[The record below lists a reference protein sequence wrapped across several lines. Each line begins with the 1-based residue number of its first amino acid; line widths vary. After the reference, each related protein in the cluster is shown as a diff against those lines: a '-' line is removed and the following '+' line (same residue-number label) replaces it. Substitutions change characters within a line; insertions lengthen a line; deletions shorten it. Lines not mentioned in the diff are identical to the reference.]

1 MARRREAP
9 SLILPVPLFGLFDLF
24 DHLFMEE
31 QPKDVCAMKKRYSYP
46 FSAALLLLGASA
58 IAQVTPAAPDVTAPS
73 AALGTPAGTAH
84 VDYYRSNIG
93 HTGVADEKLNAPFS
107 VLWRHTTAYAK
118 NNPASPVYGASTVY
132 FPSGGALYALNALDG
147 TMRWQYPSDGKARTY
162 FATTPALS
170 AGFLYVTDDNGQA
183 YKFDAATGKQIW
195 TAKLEG
201 AIRSAPIISNGVVYF
216 GSGNSH
222 CYALSADTGQ
232 VIWDAATGGAIITSP
247 TITGGL
253 VVFTSSDSNVYSL
266 NARTGKKGWAVPFA
280 ADPSL
285 VPPIYDG
292 SLLYVTA
299 GDTVYGL
306 DPNNGSRR
314 STIKLPTSVLVP
326 PTVSSD
332 SVYVITQ
339 SNALYAL
346 TLAGRERWRVTLDAA
361 ETAPPL
367 LAGNLLLVATQP
379 GVLSGYDAGSGK
391 LVWRYV
397 VQASATDSQPK
408 YSSTSVYAAPIVAAG
423 TLYVV
428 SDDGSLTAFRSDAP
442 GNIGPQLTQLA
453 PEAGATVRGDGLTY
467 GALVVDEGSG
477 IDPASVKL
485 QVDGETDAKALYHAG
500 QNAVYNTP
508 TEPLKEGEHK
518 ITLKA
523 ADWRGNVTSQ
533 TWSFT
538 VGDPGSVGFP
548 GANPNFPGGGGF
560 PGPPN
565 FPGGGGNPNGP
576 GGGRRDPG
584 VPPPP
589 PIAPF

>member
-1 MARRREAP
+1 MHKHYLYP
-9 SLILPVPLFGLFDLF
+9 S
-24 DHLFMEE
+24 
-31 QPKDVCAMKKRYSYP
+31 
-46 FSAALLLLGASA
+46 SAALLLLGTTAF
-58 IAQVTPAAPDVTAPS
+58 AQVTPATPDAATTPVTPVS
-73 AALGTPAGTAH
+73 TAH
-84 VDYYRSNIG
+84 VDYYRGNIG
-93 HTGVADEKLNAPFS
+93 HTGVADEKLTTPLS
-107 VLWRHTTAYAK
+107 VLWRHTTTYAK
-118 NNPASPVYGASTVY
+118 NNPASPVYAASTIY
-132 FPSGGALYALNALDG
+132 FPSGGALYALNAADG
-147 TMRWQYPSDGKARTY
+147 TLRWQYPADGKARTY

-170 AGFLYVTDDNGQA
+170 SGFLYVTDDNGQA

-201 AIRSAPIISNGVVYF
+201 AIRSAPVISNGAVYF

-232 VIWDAATGGAIITSP
+232 VLWDATTGGAITTSP
-247 TITGGL
+247 TLTGGL
-253 VVFTSSDSNVYSL
+253 VVFTSSDNNVYSL
-266 NARTGKKGWAVPFA
+266 NARTGKKGWAVPFT

-292 SLLYVTA
+292 ANLYIAA

-306 DPNNGSRR
+306 DPNNGGRR
-314 STIKLPTSVLVP
+314 STIKLPTNVLIP

-339 SNALYAL
+339 ANELYAL

-367 LAGNLLLVATQP
+367 LAGSLLLVATQP
-379 GVLSGYDAGSGK
+379 GVLSGYEAGTGK

-408 YSSTSVYAAPIVAAG
+408 YPSTTVYAAPIVAAG

-442 GNIGPQLTQLA
+442 GNIGPQLTRMV
-453 PEAGATVRGDGLTY
+453 PEAGSTVRGSNLTY
-467 GALVVDEGSG
+467 GALIVAEGSG
-477 IDPASVKL
+477 IDPASVSLK
-485 QVDGETDAKALYHAG
+485 VDDETDAKAVYHAG

-523 ADWRGNVTSQ
+523 ADWRGNVTTQS
-533 TWSFT
+533 WSFT
-538 VGDPGSVGFP
+538 VSDQR
-548 GANPNFPGGGGF
+548 GGGF
-560 PGPPN
+560 PGTPPN
-565 FPGGGGNPNGP
+565 YPGNGGFPGNPNIPGNPNGP
-576 GGGRRDPG
+576 GRNGRDPG

-589 PIAPF
+589 PITPF

>member
-1 MARRREAP
+1 
-9 SLILPVPLFGLFDLF
+9 
-24 DHLFMEE
+24 
-31 QPKDVCAMKKRYSYP
+31 MKKHYPYP

-58 IAQVTPAAPDVTAPS
+58 FAQVTPAAPDVAAPP
-73 AALGTPAGTAH
+73 AAPATPVSTAH
-84 VDYYRSNIG
+84 VDYYRNNIG

-107 VLWRHTTAYAK
+107 VLWRHTTSYAK
-118 NNPASPVYGASTVY
+118 NNPASPVYAAATVY
-132 FPSGGALYALNALDG
+132 FPSGGALYALNASDG
-147 TMRWQYPSDGKARTY
+147 TMRWQYPPDGRAHTY

-183 YKFDAATGKQIW
+183 YKLDAATGKEVW

-222 CYALSADTGQ
+222 CYALSTDTGK
-232 VIWDAATGGAIITSP
+232 VIWDTATGGAIITSP
-247 TITGGL
+247 TLTGGL

-266 NARTGKKGWAVPFA
+266 NARTGRKGWAVPFA

-285 VPPIYDG
+285 VPPVYDG
-292 SLLYVTA
+292 TNLYVTA

-306 DPNNGSRR
+306 DPNNGGRR
-314 STIKLPTSVLVP
+314 STIKLPTNVLIP
-326 PTVSSD
+326 PTVSGD

-339 SNALYAL
+339 TNELYAL
-346 TLAGRERWRVTLDAA
+346 TLAGRKRWSVTLDAA

-379 GVLSGYDAGSGK
+379 GVLSGYDSAGGR

-397 VQASATDSQPK
+397 VQASATNSQPK
-408 YSSTSVYAAPIVAAG
+408 YPSTTVYAAPIVAAG

-442 GNIGPQLTQLA
+442 GNIGPQLTQMV
-453 PEAGATVRGDGLTY
+453 PEAGATVRGAGLTY
-467 GALVVDEGSG
+467 GAIVIDEGSG
-477 IDPASVKL
+477 IDPASVSLK
-485 QVDGETDAKALYHAG
+485 VDDETDAKALYHAG

-523 ADWRGNVTSQ
+523 ADWRGNVTTQS
-533 TWSFT
+533 WSFT
-538 VGDPGSVGFP
+538 VGEPGGVGFP
-548 GANPNFPGGGGF
+548 GTNPTFPGNGGLPGAPTF
-560 PGPPN
+560 PGN
-565 FPGGGGNPNGP
+565 GGNPNGP
-576 GGGRRDPG
+576 GEGRPSPG

-589 PIAPF
+589 PITPF